1 MTTVSHWCR
10 TCTNHPTPLS
20 QPSTHLLHK
29 TPHMCSEQEKFS
41 WYITYPYIYTCQQ
54 MSTAHERYV
63 WHHTQELCEVA
74 GLKLPLVAYINEL
87 RSLTAISLL
96 ITGVWTSAKTKTRVR
111 SRFFLSYLTFFLFM
125 LYDTFIYEFYMKCLD
140 TSIGLQCVSYDV
152 WGGPPGYAT
161 YTRSEVMFPYP
172 GRMHKFRLQHFH
184 FWNPDINLPRNQIKI
199 NNIVATFTAV

>member
-63 WHHTQELCEVA
+63 WHHTQELCQVA

-111 SRFFLSYLTFFLFM
+111 SRFFLSYLTFF
-125 LYDTFIYEFYMKCLD
+125 FIYALWHIYIWILHEMFRHIYRPAVCKLRCLRWTTRLCYLHAQRSD
-140 TSIGLQCVSYDV
+140 VSLSRAHAQVSI
-152 WGGPPGYAT
+152 AA
-161 YTRSEVMFPYP
+161 FPFLESWY
-172 GRMHKFRLQHFH
+172 
-184 FWNPDINLPRNQIKI
+184 
-199 NNIVATFTAV
+199 